1 MKSLKI
7 ALTLLVAAIAGLG
20 VSMAVTNPGP
30 EEYEAYATK
39 QLTRY
44 LRQEGDSLCEQVEV
58 PEFLTDLVGDQ
69 CPELLNSVLKN
80 NQGEL
85 QALISRGTQ
94 RQNFGVL
101 SIYRTNL
108 EISTVLPR
116 YEVETVGV
124 FRRFYI
130 YRAERL

>member
-7 ALTLLVAAIAGLG
+7 ALALLAAAIAGLG
-20 VSMAVTNPGP
+20 ISMAATNPGQ

-44 LRQEGDSLCEQVEV
+44 LRQEGDNLCEQVEV
-58 PEFLTDLVGDQ
+58 PEFLNDLLGDQ
-69 CPELLNSVLKN
+69 CPKLLNSILKN

-85 QALISRGTQ
+85 EALISRGTQ

-108 EISTVLPR
+108 EISTVLPG

-124 FRRFYI
+124 FRRFYT
-130 YRAERL
+130 YKAERL